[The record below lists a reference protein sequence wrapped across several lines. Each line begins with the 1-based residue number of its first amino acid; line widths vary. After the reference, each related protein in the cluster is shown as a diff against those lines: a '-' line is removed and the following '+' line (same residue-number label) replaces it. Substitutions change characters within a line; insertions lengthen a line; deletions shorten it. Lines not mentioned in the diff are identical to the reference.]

1 MKKILVT
8 GAGGFLGNKLVELLS
23 KLEEVEVI
31 PTSRK
36 PNSESDAW
44 KDLAYDHLDITNLSE
59 VSAIFEKYKPDV
71 VINTA
76 AMSGVDACEESKAE
90 CWKVNTEALQGLS
103 TRANQIGAHL
113 IHLSS
118 DFVFDGEQGP
128 YSEEDITNPL
138 SHYGYSKL
146 SGEKVVS
153 ETANKWTIIR
163 TILVYGIP
171 SVPGR
176 SNFLL
181 WVKGELERKQAIR
194 VVQDQHRMP
203 TLVDDLARACLFAA
217 LEQKTGL
224 YHVSGNQMLSILEMA
239 HKIADFYNLDSSL
252 ISPVLSSQLDEKA
265 RRPYKT
271 GFILDKAIRHL
282 DIPLRSFDD
291 GLKYLEEYPPA

>member
-8 GAGGFLGNKLVELLS
+8 GAGGFLGNKLVELLNE
-23 KLEEVEVI
+23 LEEVEVI
-31 PTSRK
+31 PTSRNT
-36 PNSESDAW
+36 NSLSDAW
-44 KDLAYDHLDITNLSE
+44 KDLAYDHLDITDSSE
-59 VSAIFEKYKPDV
+59 VSAIFDKYQPDV

-90 CWKVNTEALQGLS
+90 CWKVNTEALQSLS
-103 TRANQIGAHL
+103 AKANQFGTHL

-128 YSEEDITNPL
+128 YSEKDITNPL

-176 SNFLL
+176 SNILL
-181 WVKGELERKQAIR
+181 WVKDKLQHKQAIQ
-194 VVQDQHRMP
+194 VVQDQYRMP
-203 TLVDDLARACLFAA
+203 TLVDDLAQTCLFAA

-239 HKIADFYNLDSSL
+239 HKIPDFYNLDSSL
-252 ISPVLSSQLDEKA
+252 ISPVFSSQLNEKA

-271 GFILDKAIRHL
+271 GFILDKAIQYL
-282 DIPLRSFDD
+282 NMPLRSFDD
-291 GLKYLEEYPPA
+291 GLKYLEAYPLV

>member
-8 GAGGFLGNKLVELLS
+8 GAGGFLGNKLVELLNE
-23 KLEEVEVI
+23 LEEVEVI
-31 PTSRK
+31 PTSRNT
-36 PNSESDAW
+36 NSLSDAW
-44 KDLAYDHLDITNLSE
+44 KDLAYDHLDITDSSE
-59 VSAIFEKYKPDV
+59 VSAIFDKYQPDV

-90 CWKVNTEALQGLS
+90 CWKVNTEALQSLS
-103 TRANQIGAHL
+103 AKANQFGAHL

-176 SNFLL
+176 SNILL
-181 WVKGELERKQAIR
+181 WVKDKLQHKQAIQ
-194 VVQDQHRMP
+194 VVQDQYRMP
-203 TLVDDLARACLFAA
+203 TLVDDLAQTCLFAA

-252 ISPVLSSQLDEKA
+252 ISPVFSSQLNEKA

-271 GFILDKAIRHL
+271 GFILDKAIQYL
-282 DIPLRSFDD
+282 NMPLRSFDD
-291 GLKYLEEYPPA
+291 GLKYLEAYPLV